1 MTRPPLRLVR
11 IDPDDVGGD
20 VSCDATDDG
29 PPSGLVR
36 LLVPSTEPTAA
47 HLAWCDEV
55 EAAFDRLDA
64 LVGTEDP

>member
-1 MTRPPLRLVR
+1 MTRPALRLVR
-11 IDPDDVGGD
+11 VDPDGVDGD
-20 VSCDATDDG
+20 VAEDTSDG

-55 EAAFDRLDA
+55 ESAFDRLDA